1 MSLIGSRLRALRAAK
16 KMTLQEV
23 ATKVGVS
30 KPHIW
35 ELEKGDNPNPS
46 AKTLNGLASLFGVS
60 VDHLLGRDVES
71 GSSSELQAVFRS
83 VEDAKLSEDEM
94 ARVKVAI
101 EVALNMLRADRDFK

>member
-16 KMTLQEV
+16 RMTLQEV

-46 AKTLNGLASLFGVS
+46 AKTLTGLASLYGVS
-60 VDHLLGRDVES
+60 VDHLLGRDVEFDPDS
-71 GSSSELQAVFRS
+71 KLHAVFRS
-83 VEDAKLSEDEM
+83 VEDAQLSEEEM
-94 ARVKVAI
+94 TTVRVAI
-101 EVALNMLRADRDFK
+101 EFALHRLRAGKDSQ